1 MNVPPGPGL
10 FHVHSGNGNAVVLLS
25 CVNKGALLMMML
37 KHYDGGI
44 ISAVMVMS
52 EAPSRCRQKCCDD
65 GNTFKN
71 EYIRLLVL

>member
-1 MNVPPGPGL
+1 M
-10 FHVHSGNGNAVVLLS
+10 S
-25 CVNKGALLMMML
+25 CVNKGALLMMMM

-52 EAPSRCRQKCCDD
+52 EAPRRCRQKCCYD

-71 EYIRLLVL
+71 ECIRLLMLWAKKGQSDILLIGR